1 MATIGGTT
9 ILLKDNF
16 TSIDQLFMAYV
27 DALALSVISLILAI
41 MNSRK
46 NADFFDDVDDEGL
59 KVNKRIESWDEVLNE
74 NVMP

>member
-1 MATIGGTT
+1 
-9 ILLKDNF
+9 
-16 TSIDQLFMAYV
+16 MAYV

-46 NADFFDDVDDEGL
+46 NADFFDDVDNEGL
-59 KVNKRIESWDEVLNE
+59 KVNKRIESWDEVLND

>member
-1 MATIGGTT
+1 
-9 ILLKDNF
+9 
-16 TSIDQLFMAYV
+16 
-27 DALALSVISLILAI
+27 